1 MCCEKKESVEMQRIM
16 VSLDS
21 IKQKLTEIEKDDME
35 YIELNIVAGQADSR
49 YIYPAFLHLDGVS
62 KNGFRKDYESIDAHQ
77 PQENTPR
84 RHQPTLIL
92 LDS

>member
-1 MCCEKKESVEMQRIM
+1 MQRIM

-35 YIELNIVAGQADSR
+35 YIELNIVAGQTDNH

-62 KNGFRKDYESIDAHQ
+62 KNGFWKDYESIDAHQ
-77 PQENTPR
+77 PQENASR
-84 RHQPTLIL
+84 RYQPALVL
-92 LDS
+92 LN